1 MQAFFNLYLHHV
13 FISCT
18 VKEEKYIYR
27 YRSEYNV

>member
-27 YRSEYNV
+27 SEYNV